1 MFGIILLS
9 LQKNVSNSRFV
20 INSIN
25 INLYTKKPNNENIK
39 IFGHDAHDGNY
50 GVQSFFM

>member
-1 MFGIILLS
+1 MFGTILFFAKKCIEQPIL
-9 LQKNVSNSRFV
+9 

-25 INLYTKKPNNENIK
+25 INLYTQKPNNENIK